1 MIFQLRSIAT
11 SSFSA
16 SGPTGMPAK
25 RAMDWAQEQV
35 ALAVKGQLK
44 VG

>member
-1 MIFQLRSIAT
+1 M
-11 SSFSA
+11 
-16 SGPTGMPAK
+16 PTK

>member
-1 MIFQLRSIAT
+1 M
-11 SSFSA
+11 
-16 SGPTGMPAK
+16 PTK
-25 RAMDWAQEQV
+25 RAMDWAQDQV